1 MLRYDIW
8 NDQELPID
16 TLLSISFGIFQ
27 NMRVTNLKTHF
38 LKNGPAK
45 YLKTNVPD
53 LGSSS
58 ILWGYRSQSYHFF
71 QKILV
76 L

>member
-1 MLRYDIW
+1 MSRYDLW
-8 NDQELPID
+8 NGQELPINIP
-16 TLLSISFGIFQ
+16 LFISFGIYQ
-27 NMRVTNLKTHF
+27 NMRVTNLKTRF